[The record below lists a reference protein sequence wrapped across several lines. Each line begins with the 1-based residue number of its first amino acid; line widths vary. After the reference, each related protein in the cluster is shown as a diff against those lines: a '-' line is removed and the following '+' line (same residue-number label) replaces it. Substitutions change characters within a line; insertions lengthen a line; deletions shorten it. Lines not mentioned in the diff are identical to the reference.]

1 MKDKLLLMHEFL
13 NEIAHIE
20 NEGELAQL
28 SENYEKKLMINSE
41 EDVLYLLWKDAQT
54 LGREILLLKTGG
66 DNGLY
71 SGRPAALTADEKIV
85 LAEVERIIDGNL
97 LGYHFQPIIS
107 TADGEIYAYEAL
119 MRPQSDRCLS
129 PFHILKYAELTGRLN
144 EIERATFLNVLNII
158 ESDKAKFKGRKVFLN
173 SIPKTK
179 IADDDFKRVEE
190 LLRKHSDTVVVEMT
204 EQDEPDETEL
214 NAVKERYLDMGIK
227 TAIDDYGT
235 GYSNVKNLL
244 RYMPNY
250 VKIDRSLLSE
260 IQDSPKK
267 RHFVREIVEFCHEN
281 DIMALA
287 EGVETSEELRTVIL
301 LGVDFIQGFYTARPN
316 AEIIDSI
323 PYEIRQEIR
332 ICQQERQD
340 GKNQKTYTA
349 EKTEHVLLD
358 RLVKDDYE
366 YIVIGKDN
374 PENSEV
380 TVTGLPSLDTDIHI
394 EIEKDF
400 EGRIVLENVH
410 LSNVKNRPCI
420 NLGENSNATFVLRGE
435 NKLNKGGI
443 RVPDGARLVLEGEGS
458 LDIKLDA
465 NEYYGIG
472 NDLSSKHGELVFD
485 QSGTVTIDAN
495 GQTGVCIG
503 SGLGGTITICQGKYI
518 LEFTG
523 DTGVGMGAFDAD
535 SRFNICNCDFSVE
548 GSSARGVAVG
558 SLRCDAN
565 IGISSSTVKI
575 SAGGGE
581 VVAIGTI
588 GGANAEVLIQ
598 EAIVI
603 TNIIARRG
611 TCAGALDNRTN
622 LKTHSASYRATVRG
636 GKSLPF
642 GGFGKDTKVSLTD
655 SDTVIN
661 LEKDVGLE
669 KYISKDNI
677 EIIRGRVKYTVM
689 GEEVDFLV

>member
-13 NEIAHIE
+13 NEIAHIAD
-20 NEGELAQL
+20 EGELAQL
-28 SENYEKKLMINSE
+28 SENYRNKLSINSE
-41 EDVLYLLWKDAQT
+41 EDVLYILWKDAQT

-71 SGRPAALTADEKIV
+71 SRRPASLTADEKIV
-85 LAEVERIIDGNL
+85 LDEVERIIDGNL

-119 MRPQSDRCLS
+119 MRPKSDRCLS

-158 ESDKAKFKGRKVFLN
+158 ESDNAKFKGRKVFLN

-287 EGVETSEELRTVIL
+287 EGVETYEELRTVIL

-316 AEIIDSI
+316 ADIIDSI

-366 YIVIGKDN
+366 CIVIGKDN

-400 EGRIVLENVH
+400 EGRIILENVH

-420 NLGENSNATFVLRGE
+420 NLGENSNATLVLRGE

-443 RVPDGARLVLEGEGS
+443 RVPDGARLVLEGEGC

-465 NEYYGIG
+465 SEYYGIG

-495 GQTGVCIG
+495 GQVGVCIG

-535 SRFNICNCDFSVE
+535 SRFNIFNCDFSVE
-548 GSSARGVAVG
+548 SSSARGVAVG

-565 IGISSSTVKI
+565 IGISSSTVKL
-575 SAGGGE
+575 SVGGGE

-611 TCAGALDNRTN
+611 TCVGALDNRTN

-642 GGFGKDTKVSLTD
+642 GSFGKDTKVSLTD

-677 EIIRGRVKYTVM
+677 EIIRGRVKYTVE
-689 GEEVDFLV
+689 GEEVDFMM